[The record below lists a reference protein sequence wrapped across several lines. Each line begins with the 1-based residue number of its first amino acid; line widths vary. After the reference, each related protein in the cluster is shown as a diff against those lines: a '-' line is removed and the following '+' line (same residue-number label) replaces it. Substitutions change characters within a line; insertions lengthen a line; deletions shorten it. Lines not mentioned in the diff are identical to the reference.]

1 MQTFDY
7 VIVGAGAAGCLLAK
21 RLTEDSKATVCLLE
35 AGQSDRHPFIHIP
48 AGFIKIGHD
57 PSYTWDFLTEPGPGI
72 DGRQVITRMGRTLGG
87 SSSINGFNY
96 TRGAASDYDHW
107 AALGN
112 PGWSYAAVLPYFKR
126 TERRLGNGDRAYRGT
141 EGLLPITDCDWR
153 HPLCDAF
160 IEGAATLGL
169 PSHIDYNAAS
179 QKGAGYYQRWIQKG
193 RRVSAAR
200 AFLKPARRH
209 AQARLEVR
217 TRAQVTKILFEG
229 KRAVGVQYQTAP
241 GTPPETVRAKREV
254 ILSAGAANTPK
265 LLQLSGIGPQSVL
278 DELGIPVFHRLEGV
292 GENFHD
298 HFMVRSVVRVKNV
311 ETINSTAR
319 GIKLLGE
326 MFKWAVGRPSVL
338 AISPSVAFGFA
349 SSRPDLK
356 EPDLQL
362 HFSPGSYAAG
372 IAGKLD
378 DFPGMTLGFYQ
389 QRPQS
394 VGHVRARS
402 KDPFEL
408 PRIQPNYLTDTSDK
422 RTVIDGL
429 RFARAVLHSAPLAK
443 YCEVDDFPPASAQ
456 SDDEL
461 LACARER
468 GGTAWHFM
476 GTCKMGPA
484 ADPLSV
490 VDADLRVHG
499 LEGLRV
505 VDASVMP
512 AMPSGNTG
520 APTMMIAEKAADLI
534 RGNPPL
540 RPRVK

>member
-7 VIVGAGAAGCLLAK
+7 VIVGAGAAGCLLAN
-21 RLTEDSKATVCLLE
+21 RLTEDPSVSVCLLE
-35 AGQSDRHPFIHIP
+35 AGAPDRNPYIHIP
-48 AGFIKIGHD
+48 AGFIKVGHD
-57 PSYTWDFLTEPGPGI
+57 PAYTWDFLTEPGPGI

-96 TRGAASDYDHW
+96 TRGAASDFDNW
-107 AALGN
+107 AELGN
-112 PGWSYAAVLPYFKR
+112 PGWSYAEVLPYFKR
-126 TERRLGNGDRAYRGT
+126 TEKRLAPHDAHFRGS
-141 EGLLPITDCDWR
+141 EGLLPITNCDWR

-160 IEGAATLGL
+160 IEAAAGFGM

-179 QKGAGYYQRWIQKG
+179 QQGAGYYQRWIQNG

-200 AFLKPARRH
+200 AFLKPARAR

-217 TRAQVTKILFEG
+217 THAQATRILFEG
-229 KRAVGVQYQTAP
+229 KRAVGVQYQASPNAP
-241 GTPPETVRAKREV
+241 VQTVRATREV

-265 LLQLSGIGPQSVL
+265 LLQLSGIGPEAVL
-278 DELGIPVFHRLEGV
+278 GELGIPVFHALEGV

-298 HFMVRSVVRVKNV
+298 HFMVRSVVRVQGV
-311 ETINSTAR
+311 QTINSTAR
-319 GIKLLGE
+319 GVRLIGE
-326 MFKWAVGRPSVL
+326 ILKWALGRPSVL

-349 SSRPDLK
+349 GSRPELT

-372 IAGKLD
+372 IAGQLD
-378 DFPGMTLGFYQ
+378 QFAGMTLGFYQ
-389 QRPQS
+389 QRPYS

-402 KDPFEL
+402 TNPFEL
-408 PRIQPNYLTDTSDK
+408 PRIQPNYLTDPRDQQTA
-422 RTVIDGL
+422 IDGL
-429 RFARAVLHSAPLAK
+429 RLARAILHSPPLAK
-443 YCEVDDFPPASAQ
+443 YGQADDFPPASAQ
-456 SDDEL
+456 TDAEL

-476 GTCKMGPA
+476 GTCKMGQA
-484 ADPLSV
+484 SDPTAV
-490 VDADLRVHG
+490 VDSELRVLG

-512 AMPSGNTG
+512 SMTSGNTG
-520 APTMMIAEKAADLI
+520 APTMMIAEKAADFI
-534 RGNPPL
+534 RGNPQLPAE
-540 RPRVK
+540 RR

>member
-7 VIVGAGAAGCLLAK
+7 VIVGAGAAGCLLAN
-21 RLTEDSKATVCLLE
+21 RLTEDPSVSVCLLE
-35 AGQSDRHPFIHIP
+35 AGAPDRNPYIHIP
-48 AGFIKIGHD
+48 AGFIKVGHD
-57 PSYTWDFLTEPGPGI
+57 PAYTWDFLTEPGPGI

-96 TRGAASDYDHW
+96 TRGAASDFDNW
-107 AALGN
+107 AELGN
-112 PGWSYAAVLPYFKR
+112 AGWSYADVLPYFKR
-126 TERRLGNGDRAYRGT
+126 TEKRLAPHDPHFRGS
-141 EGLLPITDCDWR
+141 EGLLPITNCDWR

-160 IEGAATLGL
+160 IEAAAGFGM

-179 QKGAGYYQRWIQKG
+179 QQGAGYYQRWIQNG

-200 AFLKPARRH
+200 AFLKPARAR

-217 TRAQVTKILFEG
+217 THAQATRILFEG
-229 KRAVGVQYQTAP
+229 KRAVGVQYQASPNAP
-241 GTPPETVRAKREV
+241 VQTVRATREV

-265 LLQLSGIGPQSVL
+265 LLQLSGIGPEAVL
-278 DELGIPVFHRLEGV
+278 GELGIPVFHALEGV

-298 HFMVRSVVRVKNV
+298 HFMVRSVVRVQGV
-311 ETINSTAR
+311 QTINSTAR
-319 GIKLLGE
+319 GVRLIGE
-326 MFKWAVGRPSVL
+326 ILKWALGRPSVL

-349 SSRPDLK
+349 GSRPELT

-372 IAGKLD
+372 IAGQLD
-378 DFPGMTLGFYQ
+378 QFAGMTLGFYQ
-389 QRPQS
+389 QRPYS

-402 KDPFEL
+402 TNPFEL
-408 PRIQPNYLTDTSDK
+408 PRIQPNYLTDPRDRQTA
-422 RTVIDGL
+422 IDGL
-429 RFARAVLHSAPLAK
+429 RLARAILHSPPLAK
-443 YCEVDDFPPASAQ
+443 YGQADDFPPASAQ
-456 SDDEL
+456 TDAEL

-476 GTCKMGPA
+476 GTCKMGQA
-484 ADPLSV
+484 SDPTAV
-490 VDADLRVHG
+490 VDSELRVLG

-512 AMPSGNTG
+512 
-520 APTMMIAEKAADLI
+520 
-534 RGNPPL
+534 
-540 RPRVK
+540 